1 MKASLVIIVLGTWG
15 LMLFFPWWTL
25 IFPCFIAGL
34 IGPDRGLKALSAGM
48 TGVGGLW
55 LVLALFA
62 DWQNG
67 FVMSAQVAAVM
78 SVPVWVMYVITWA
91 VGALTGGFACLSGY
105 LVLGRGR

>member
-1 MKASLVIIVLGTWG
+1 MKTSFLIIVPGTLGV
-15 LMLFFPWWTL
+15 MLFLPWWTL

-34 IGPDRGLKALSAGM
+34 VGPDRGIKALSAGM
-48 TGVGGLW
+48 TGVGVLW
-55 LVLALFA
+55 LVLALMA

-67 FVMSAQVAAVM
+67 FIMSAQVAAVM

-105 LVLGRGR
+105 LIMKRGQ